1 MSLNKLFVLSAHPIL
16 NLFICTEEKMP
27 GVLLVLGSLSL
38 KLSVSRELFAF
49 DSYGH
54 CVLVMDTN
62 TNEIHT

>member
-1 MSLNKLFVLSAHPIL
+1 
-16 NLFICTEEKMP
+16 MP